1 MASLE
6 KPRKLEDTVGKMRRK
21 EHSGKHIEKNSGSE
35 AQRRAAS
42 VEARSKTVC
51 KGVRSDTVIYGNI
64 SKDSKAEQ
72 DLQWEMVN

>member
-1 MASLE
+1 ML
-6 KPRKLEDTVGKMRRK
+6 KKK
-21 EHSGKHIEKNSGSE
+21 SGSE

-42 VEARSKTVC
+42 VEARSKPVC